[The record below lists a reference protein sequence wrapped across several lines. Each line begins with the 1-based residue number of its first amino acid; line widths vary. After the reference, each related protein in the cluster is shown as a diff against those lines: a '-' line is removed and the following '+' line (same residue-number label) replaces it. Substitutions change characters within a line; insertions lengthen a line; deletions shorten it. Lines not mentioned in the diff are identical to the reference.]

1 MEKTTQYQ
9 VEQRAGGPMI
19 ERLNNASLGACAMV
33 TWPERSVMQLLRD
46 NGYERPV
53 NIASD
58 DVLGG

>member
-1 MEKTTQYQ
+1 VEKTTQYQ

-19 ERLNNASLGACAMV
+19 ERLNNASLEACAIV
-33 TWPERSVMQLLRD
+33 TRRGVMQLLSD